1 MIHEVVVCERCGSRW
16 DLTEANLDSG
26 NEYIKNIFSRR
37 SYTIKTIESN
47 RAAGTFFEDR
57 RVDLCDG
64 CYNRIERFIM
74 GGKEYDNILEDDK
87 KE

>member
-1 MIHEVVVCERCGSRW
+1 MIHEVVVCERCGARW

-37 SYTIKTIESN
+37 SYTIKTIEVN
-47 RAAGTFFEDR
+47 IATKTYFEDR

-74 GGKEYDNILEDDK
+74 GGKEYDNILEESK
-87 KE
+87 